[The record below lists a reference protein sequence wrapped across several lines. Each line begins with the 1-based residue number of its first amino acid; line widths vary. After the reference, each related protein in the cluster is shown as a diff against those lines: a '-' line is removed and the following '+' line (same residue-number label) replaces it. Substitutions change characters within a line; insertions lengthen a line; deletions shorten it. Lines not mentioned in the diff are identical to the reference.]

1 MERSIEP
8 GDWQG
13 DGWPGRVAAVH
24 ADQRVYK
31 SESLQVLLTV
41 LLGFAHFALYLFAFL
56 LFIALGPQFA
66 LFGIA
71 VGGLEIVASRWMS
84 PSLGVLRFWLL
95 AAGVIT
101 TVYSLGSLLYLLS
114 MVD

>member
-1 MERSIEP
+1 M
-8 GDWQG
+8 
-13 DGWPGRVAAVH
+13 H
-24 ADQRVYK
+24 ADQRAYK

-66 LFGIA
+66 LLGIA
-71 VGGLEIVASRWMS
+71 VGAVEIVASRWMS
-84 PSLGVLRFWLL
+84 PALGVLRFWLL

-101 TVYSLGSLLYLLS
+101 TVYSLGSLLYLVSVLE
-114 MVD
+114 